1 MTPYNCL
8 EELTIDAIQLLK
20 PGMAVCICN
29 AALRRQGYMVD
40 LYEFEICVLF
50 IASLRTARVISE
62 IQSQN
67 IKYKMWIQEIALS
80 HFQNSTEPSTISQP
94 WLH

>member
-1 MTPYNCL
+1 MKKAQNWYNSASAVCKNLPSTQYNCL

-40 LYEFEICVLF
+40 LYEFEICVLY
-50 IASLRTARVISE
+50 IESLRISR
-62 IQSQN
+62 
-67 IKYKMWIQEIALS
+67 
-80 HFQNSTEPSTISQP
+80 TI
-94 WLH
+94 L

>member
-1 MTPYNCL
+1 MTPYSCL

-20 PGMAVCICN
+20 PGMAACICN

-40 LYEFEICVLF
+40 LYEFEICVLY
-50 IASLRTARVISE
+50 IESLRTSRVVTE

-67 IKYKMWIQEIALS
+67 IKYKM
-80 HFQNSTEPSTISQP
+80 
-94 WLH
+94 